1 MKFQLNPS
9 LSLGI
14 LAVISLIFCTQCN
27 SKKTYST
34 TVTSYAADNLDLKA
48 VTALATEVKTA
59 EEFEKKLNDPATK
72 INNLDLNEDD
82 KVDYIKVTEID
93 GAQKGFSLTVEVPS
107 ETGVE
112 EQEIATIQF
121 DLTKGNQRV
130 QTHGNHYMYGR
141 GYYYYGRPRH
151 SMFPIGGYFS
161 RSHRTHRSSYGHN
174 NTPSNLS
181 SRKPMPTKDYT
192 SQQKTRASTQGYGSS
207 IKQNK
212 MSSMASGI
220 KSPNANKVARRIK
233 APLKSPSTAQK
244 AYQKS
249 TPSKHTTRV
258 RSSSS
263 SSSSKT
269 RYGSSSSSRSG
280 SSFGG
285 GK

>member
-1 MKFQLNPS
+1 MKTKKSPLS

-14 LAVISLIFCTQCN
+14 LAVLSLIFFTQCS

-59 EEFEKKLNDPATK
+59 EELEKKLNDPASK
-72 INNLDLNEDD
+72 INNLDLDEDD
-82 KVDYIKVTEID
+82 KIDYIKVTEIA
-93 GAQKGFSLTVEVPS
+93 GEQKGFSLTVEVPS

-121 DLTKGNQRV
+121 DLTKDKQRV
-130 QTHGNHYMYGR
+130 QTHGNRYIYGS
-141 GYYYYGRPRH
+141 GYYYYGRPRY

-161 RSHRTHRSSYGHN
+161 RDHRPHRSSYGRN
-174 NTPSNLS
+174 NKPSNFTS
-181 SRKPMPTKDYT
+181 SKPMPTKDYT
-192 SQQKTRASTQGYGSS
+192 SQQKTRASTKGYGSS
-207 IKQNK
+207 IKLNK
-212 MSSMASGI
+212 TSSMASGI
-220 KSPNANKVARRIK
+220 NSPNANKVASRIK

-244 AYQKS
+244 SYQKS
-249 TPSKHTTRV
+249 TPSKRITRV
-258 RSSSS
+258 RSP

-269 RYGSSSSSRSG
+269 RFGSSSSSRSG